1 MTGRFVRTV
10 WTGCGMYPFILSG
23 RINSP
28 IGECAI
34 LENLNTICAISIIA
48 ATDFKGVKQLK
59 PIQTDET
66 NITFVAEGCGDLP
79 ATKAYDENGAT
90 YIITAWEISPDELKK
105 LQETGII
112 YLSVIGNGIPPVF
125 LTADNPI
132 IERTAEDGL

>member
-1 MTGRFVRTV
+1 MIQHG
-10 WTGCGMYPFILSG
+10 SD
-23 RINSP
+23 
-28 IGECAI
+28 
-34 LENLNTICAISIIA
+34 ISA
-48 ATDFKGVKQLK
+48 VDPDLLGTAEERVKQLK

-79 ATKAYDENGAT
+79 ATRAFDENGAS
-90 YIITAWEISPDELKK
+90 YIITAWEISPEELKK